1 MVVTT
6 ERSSSAILQ
15 SLHDLGEFI
24 ASVPTPSVT
33 AGHLVPGD
41 YRASSAVH
49 QGRSEQKKML
59 SMNQATFAH
68 PFGNRMS
75 RWLTFDALL
84 LKSVIQQH
92 FPLQSYSL

>member
-6 ERSSSAILQ
+6 ERSSSAILH

-41 YRASSAVH
+41 CRASSAVH
-49 QGRSEQKKML
+49 QGRSEQKML
-59 SMNQATFAH
+59 SMNQANFAH

-75 RWLTFDALL
+75 RWLTLDAVL